1 MNDNSLLLS
10 NQLCFPLYACAKE
23 VVRHYR
29 PFLEK
34 IGLTYTQYIT
44 MMLMWEHHEIQ
55 LKELGKLL
63 YLDSGTLS
71 PLLKKM
77 EEKGLV
83 TRERSKDDE
92 RDMIVTITEKGMA
105 MKADALCI
113 PHDMGKCMNIS
124 PEDAQTL
131 YRILYTPLYNING
144 QV

>member
-131 YRILYTPLYNING
+131 YRILYTLLYNINS

>member
-1 MNDNSLLLS
+1 MNDNTLLLS

-131 YRILYTPLYNING
+131 YRILYTLLYNING

>member
-131 YRILYTPLYNING
+131 YRILYTLLYNING